1 MDREK
6 SKPRRLYQVWRGS
19 NRFLFEGRLIFGPDV
34 SSLFLSTF
42 LIAGPS
48 LAFCIKIL
56 FIIRHELKQN
66 KNVSPW
72 YRILIGALVLTVLDI
87 FFLFLTASRDPG
99 IVPRNKKPPETDEA
113 IEIDIPSMEWLN
125 GRAPHLKIPRTKDVL
140 VHGHTVK
147 VKFCE
152 TCLLYRPPRSS
163 HCSICNN
170 CVQRFDH
177 HCPWV
182 GQCIG
187 LRNYRFFYMFITTS
201 TILCLYVFIISLYN
215 IVRRPGTMWKA
226 MTCDYLSDFLIV
238 YCFISFWFVGGLTIF
253 HFYLISTNQTTYENF
268 RYNYDK
274 RENPYNRGT
283 INNIK
288 EAFFSRIPPSMH
300 NFRAFVEEDDI
311 FTSVGPTNRNN
322 YINDNNSSKEKID
335 IERGGMFDNNGLT
348 LPDILRNLEYDDIEE
363 NMKQREVNERS
374 DSGPFIFQEHKNEF
388 TSGSTIN
395 VESNTEEKLVGI
407 VSEHTKPSD
416 RT

>member
-1 MDREK
+1 M
-6 SKPRRLYQVWRGS
+6 LQ
-19 NRFLFEGRLIFGPDV
+19 RFLFGGRLIFGPDV

-56 FIIRHELKQN
+56 FVIRHELKQN
-66 KNVSPW
+66 KNVVPW
-72 YRILIGALVLTVLDI
+72 YHILIGALVLTVLDI

-99 IVPRNKKPPETDEA
+99 IVPRNKKPPETDET
-113 IEIDIPSMEWLN
+113 IEIDTPSMEWVN
-125 GRAPHLKIPRTKDVL
+125 GRTPHLKIPRTKDVL

-147 VKFCE
+147 VKFCD
-152 TCLLYRPPRSS
+152 TCLLYRPPRAS

-187 LRNYRFFYMFITTS
+187 VRNYRFFYMFITTS

-215 IVRRPGTMWKA
+215 IVRRTGTVWKA
-226 MTCDYLSDFLIV
+226 MTCDYLSDVLIV

-283 INNIK
+283 INNFK

-300 NFRAFVEEDDI
+300 NFRAIVEEDDI
-311 FTSVGPTNRNN
+311 VTSLGPTTRNN
-322 YINDNNSSKEKID
+322 YIGDTNSSKEKID
-335 IERGGMFDNNGLT
+335 IEMGGMFDNHGLT
-348 LPDILRNLEYDDIEE
+348 LPDILRNLEYDDDIED
-363 NMKQREVNERS
+363 NMKQREGNERS
-374 DSGPFIFQEHKNEF
+374 DSGPFIFR
-388 TSGSTIN
+388 
-395 VESNTEEKLVGI
+395 VESNAEEKFDGI